1 MKILKNPLPMP
12 LRKYLPSPKV
22 VSRELVKLMRVNKR
36 QILLFYCLDE
46 TGYHEFL
53 NKLNLELKRR
63 VQECIETDY
72 VEKCS
77 DVSLNAFVF
86 ENRYCRC
93 VIVFQF

>member
-1 MKILKNPLPMP
+1 MKVLKNPLPRQ
-12 LRKYLPSPKV
+12 LLKFLPSPRA
-22 VSRELVKLMRVNKR
+22 VSRELVKLMRINKR

-53 NKLNLELKRR
+53 NKLNPELKRR
-63 VQECIETDY
+63 VQECIETDH
-72 VEKCS
+72 VEKCR